1 MNIIEHLLRLKG
13 IWELIHRAVGVDFK
27 LSSDLKGVLMVLGY
41 QGVSGARPCPCCC
54 TPRADFGKPAHHC
67 SKESS
72 LRHISSKHLAL
83 LQSLHQRSQSLGGDT
98 VMSYY
103 ASGRIT
109 SGTREMVAEA
119 LMSNPLF
126 VSLLAGPS
134 EVHALQRND
143 ALNCRFVRIQ
153 SDQQGLVTQDVVDEA
168 GAGRAEGVLEYMSR
182 WDEVVGEA
190 PDKEQGVVLL
200 DQMKAHMMSLQCCV
214 VEGD

>member
-1 MNIIEHLLRLKG
+1 
-13 IWELIHRAVGVDFK
+13 VGVDFK
-27 LSSDLKGVLMVLGY
+27 LSSDLKDVLMVLGH

-67 SKESS
+67 CKESS

-109 SGTREMVAEA
+109 YGTREMVAEA

-126 VSLLAGPS
+126 VGLLADPS
-134 EVHALQRND
+134 EVHALQCKN
-143 ALNCRFVRIQ
+143 ALNCRFVKIQ
-153 SDQQGLVTQDVVDEA
+153 PDQQLQGLVAQDVVGEA
-168 GAGRAEGVLEYMSR
+168 GAGRVEGVLEYMSR
-182 WDEVVGEA
+182 WDEVVGGA
-190 PDKEQGVVLL
+190 LDMEQGVVLL
-200 DQMKAHMMSLQCCV
+200 DQMKAHMMSASVLCC
-214 VEGD
+214 GG